1 MKQPLYNTGVLF
13 KTLIKRDWFKLVFWI
28 LGMLAFAASGAGKM
42 GVASN
47 PATAS
52 TLYTM
57 FVKNPAMVGLF
68 GPTPINN
75 PTNYSLGPI
84 FGQTMTLITGLT
96 FAIIS
101 IIYVVNRSRKEED
114 DGITELFRSYSIGK
128 LANTT
133 ALVME
138 LLLLHLIMAVL
149 LALSIE
155 AQNVAGLNHLE
166 SDCLFAFTTSAQGF
180 LWGMFALLFGQI
192 FSEASTTKG
201 MTFGLLGL
209 LYIVRMLTDVINL
222 SIGWFNPLS
231 WSYLAFPYVKGHE
244 NWLAVFLTFL
254 LAFLLLGISYI
265 LELKRDVGVVGY
277 FPERKARLHGKKGH
291 FGFPG
296 LVLNLEKKMII
307 GWLLAS
313 FVLGLVYGSMFGQ
326 MDQFISSNKT
336 VKELFVGNET
346 AASAIRGNFMVTLFS
361 ILSILIA
368 AFGVILLTKMVSEER
383 KNRLEALYALPLSRL
398 KVYSTYLLTA
408 ILSVILAQFLAL
420 FGIFIEQLGNKNA
433 LSFLEI
439 MKSGMIWLVAV
450 IFVLAILSLLLGFVP
465 RLAELIWVYLAFL
478 LIMTYLGKLLSLPK
492 WLENLSIYN
501 YIPKLPVEKMNLSN
515 VLFILILS
523 VLLILLGFGAYRR
536 RDLIT
541 G

>member
-13 KTLIKRDWFKLVFWI
+13 KTLIKRDWLKLVFWI

-42 GVASN
+42 EVASN
-47 PATAS
+47 PTTAS

-166 SDCLFAFTTSAQGF
+166 SNFLFAFTTSAQGF

-209 LYIVRMLTDVINL
+209 LYIVRMLTDVTNL

-244 NWLAVFLTFL
+244 NWLAVFWTFL

-265 LELKRDVGVVGY
+265 LELKRDVGVGY

-296 LVLNLEKKMII
+296 LGLNLEKKMII

-450 IFVLAILSLLLGFVP
+450 IFVLAILSLLLGLVP

-478 LIMTYLGKLLSLPK
+478 LFMTYLGKLLSLPK

-501 YIPKLPVEKMNLSN
+501 YIPKLPVEKMNLPT

>member
-42 GVASN
+42 EVASN

-84 FGQTMTLITGLT
+84 FDQTMTLITGLT

-166 SDCLFAFTTSAQGF
+166 SNFLFAFTTSAQGF

-231 WSYLAFPYVKGHE
+231 WSYLAFPYVKCHE

-265 LELKRDVGVVGY
+265 LELKRDVGVGY

-450 IFVLAILSLLLGFVP
+450 IFVLAILSLLLGLVP

-478 LIMTYLGKLLSLPK
+478 LFMTYLGKLLSLPK

-501 YIPKLPVEKMNLSN
+501 YIPKLPVEKMNLPT

>member
-42 GVASN
+42 EVASN

-138 LLLLHLIMAVL
+138 LLLLNLIMAVL

-166 SDCLFAFTTSAQGF
+166 SNFLFAFTTSAQGF

-209 LYIVRMLTDVINL
+209 LYIVRMLTDVTNL

-265 LELKRDVGVVGY
+265 LELKRDVGVGY

-478 LIMTYLGKLLSLPK
+478 LFMTYLGKLLSLPK

-501 YIPKLPVEKMNLSN
+501 YIPKLPVEKMNLPT

-523 VLLILLGFGAYRR
+523 VLLILLGFEAYRR

>member
-42 GVASN
+42 EVASN

-138 LLLLHLIMAVL
+138 LLLLNLIMAVL

-155 AQNVAGLNHLE
+155 VQNVAGLNHLE
-166 SDCLFAFTTSAQGF
+166 SNFLFAFTTSAQGF

-209 LYIVRMLTDVINL
+209 LYIVRMLTDVTNL

-254 LAFLLLGISYI
+254 LAFLILGISYI
-265 LELKRDVGVVGY
+265 LELKRDVGVGY

-398 KVYSTYLLTA
+398 KVYSTYLLIA

-478 LIMTYLGKLLSLPK
+478 LFMTYLGKLLSLPK

-501 YIPKLPVEKMNLSN
+501 YIPKLPVEKMNLPT

-523 VLLILLGFGAYRR
+523 VLLILLGFEAYRR

>member
-42 GVASN
+42 EVASN

-138 LLLLHLIMAVL
+138 LLLLNLIMAVL

-155 AQNVAGLNHLE
+155 VQNVAGLNHLE
-166 SDCLFAFTTSAQGF
+166 SNFLFAFTTSAQGF

-209 LYIVRMLTDVINL
+209 LYIVRMLTDVTNL

-254 LAFLLLGISYI
+254 LAFLILGISYI
-265 LELKRDVGVVGY
+265 LELKRDVGVGY
-277 FPERKARLHGKKGH
+277 LPERKARLHGKKGH

-368 AFGVILLTKMVSEER
+368 AFGVILLTKMVGEER

-398 KVYSTYLLTA
+398 KVYSTYLLIA

-450 IFVLAILSLLLGFVP
+450 IFVLAILSLLLGLVP

-478 LIMTYLGKLLSLPK
+478 LFMTYLGKLLSLPK

-501 YIPKLPVEKMNLSN
+501 YIPKLPVEKMNLPT

-523 VLLILLGFGAYRR
+523 VFLVLLGFGAYRR

>member
-13 KTLIKRDWFKLVFWI
+13 KTLIKRDWFKLAFWI

-42 GVASN
+42 EVASN

-166 SDCLFAFTTSAQGF
+166 SNFLFAFTTSAQGF

-201 MTFGLLGL
+201 MIFGLLGL
-209 LYIVRMLTDVINL
+209 LYIVRMLTDVTNL
-222 SIGWFNPLS
+222 YIGWFNLLS

-265 LELKRDVGVVGY
+265 LELKRDVGVGY

-383 KNRLEALYALPLSRL
+383 KNRLETLYALPLSRL

-450 IFVLAILSLLLGFVP
+450 IFVLAILSLLLGLVP

-478 LIMTYLGKLLSLPK
+478 LFMTYLGKLLSLPK

-501 YIPKLPVEKMNLSN
+501 YIPKLPVEKMNLPT

>member
-13 KTLIKRDWFKLVFWI
+13 KTLIKRDWLKLIFWI
-28 LGMLAFAASGAGKM
+28 LAMLAFAASGAGKM
-42 GVASN
+42 EVVSN
-47 PATAS
+47 PKTAG

-166 SDCLFAFTTSAQGF
+166 SNFLFAFTTSAQGF

-209 LYIVRMLTDVINL
+209 LYIVRMLTDVTNL

-244 NWLAVFLTFL
+244 NWLAVFLTFI

-265 LELKRDVGVVGY
+265 LELKRDVGVGY

-450 IFVLAILSLLLGFVP
+450 IFVLAILSLLLGLVP

-478 LIMTYLGKLLSLPK
+478 LFMTYLGKLLSLPK

-501 YIPKLPVEKMNLSN
+501 YIPKLPVEKMNLPT

-523 VLLILLGFGAYRR
+523 VLLILLGFEAYRR

>member
-13 KTLIKRDWFKLVFWI
+13 KTLIKRDWLKLIFWI
-28 LGMLAFAASGAGKM
+28 LAMLAFAASGAGKM
-42 GVASN
+42 EVVSN
-47 PATAS
+47 PKTAG

-68 GPTPINN
+68 GPTPITH
-75 PTNYSLGPI
+75 PVNYSLGPI

-128 LANTT
+128 IANTT
-133 ALVME
+133 ALVIE
-138 LLLLHLIMAVL
+138 LLLLHLILAVL
-149 LALSIE
+149 LSLSIQ
-155 AQNVAGLNHLE
+155 AQDVAGLNHLE
-166 SDCLFAFTTSAQGF
+166 SNFLFAFTTSAQGF

-209 LYIVRMLTDVINL
+209 FYIVRMLTDVTSL

-244 NWLAVFLTFL
+244 NWLAVFLTFI

-265 LELKRDVGVVGY
+265 LELKRDVGAGY
-277 FPERKARLHGKKGH
+277 FPERKARLRGKKGH

-326 MDQFISSNKT
+326 MDHFISSNKT

-408 ILSVILAQFLAL
+408 ILSVIFAQFLAL
-420 FGIFIEQLGNKNA
+420 LGIFIEQLGNKNT

-450 IFVLAILSLLLGFVP
+450 IFVLAILSLLLGLVP
-465 RLAELIWVYLAFL
+465 RLAELIWVYLGFL
-478 LIMTYLGKLLSLPK
+478 LFMTYLGKLLSLPK

-501 YIPKLPVEKMNLSN
+501 YIPKLPVEKMNLST

-523 VLLILLGFGAYRR
+523 VLLISLGFGAYKR
-536 RDLIT
+536 RDLIR

>member
-42 GVASN
+42 EVASN

-138 LLLLHLIMAVL
+138 LLLLNLIMAVL

-155 AQNVAGLNHLE
+155 VQNVAGLNHLE
-166 SDCLFAFTTSAQGF
+166 SNFLFAFTTSAQGF

-192 FSEASTTKG
+192 FSEAS
-201 MTFGLLGL
+201 
-209 LYIVRMLTDVINL
+209 
-222 SIGWFNPLS
+222 
-231 WSYLAFPYVKGHE
+231 YLAFPYVKGHE

-254 LAFLLLGISYI
+254 LAFLILGISYI
-265 LELKRDVGVVGY
+265 LELKRDVGVGY

-398 KVYSTYLLTA
+398 KVYSTYLLIA

-450 IFVLAILSLLLGFVP
+450 IFVLAILSLLLGLVP

-478 LIMTYLGKLLSLPK
+478 LFMTYLGKLLSLPK

-501 YIPKLPVEKMNLSN
+501 YIPKLPVEKMNLPT

-523 VLLILLGFGAYRR
+523 VFLVLLGFGAYRR

>member
-42 GVASN
+42 EVASN

-68 GPTPINN
+68 EPTPINN

-166 SDCLFAFTTSAQGF
+166 SNFLFAFTTSAQGF

-209 LYIVRMLTDVINL
+209 LYIVRMLTDVTNL

-231 WSYLAFPYVKGHE
+231 LSYLAFPYVKGHE

-265 LELKRDVGVVGY
+265 LELKRDVGVGY

-439 MKSGMIWLVAV
+439 MRSGMIWLVAV

-478 LIMTYLGKLLSLPK
+478 LFMTYLGKLLSLPK

-501 YIPKLPVEKMNLSN
+501 YIPKLPVEKMNLPT

-523 VLLILLGFGAYRR
+523 VLLILLGFEAYRR

>member
-42 GVASN
+42 EVASN

-138 LLLLHLIMAVL
+138 LLLLNLIMAVL

-155 AQNVAGLNHLE
+155 VQNVAGLNHLE
-166 SDCLFAFTTSAQGF
+166 SNFLFAFTTSAQGF

-209 LYIVRMLTDVINL
+209 LYIVRMLTDVTNL

-254 LAFLLLGISYI
+254 LAFLILGISYI
-265 LELKRDVGVVGY
+265 LELKRDVGVGY
-277 FPERKARLHGKKGH
+277 LPERKARLHGKKAH

-398 KVYSTYLLTA
+398 KVYSTYLLIA
-408 ILSVILAQFLAL
+408 ILSVILAQFLSL

-433 LSFLEI
+433 LSFLGI

-450 IFVLAILSLLLGFVP
+450 IFVLAILSLLLGLVP

-478 LIMTYLGKLLSLPK
+478 LFMTYLGKLLSLPK

-501 YIPKLPVEKMNLSN
+501 YIPKLPVEKMNLPT

-523 VLLILLGFGAYRR
+523 VFLVLLGFGAYRR

>member
-13 KTLIKRDWFKLVFWI
+13 KTLIKRDWIKLVFWI

-42 GVASN
+42 EVASN

-166 SDCLFAFTTSAQGF
+166 SNFLFAFTTSAQGF

-209 LYIVRMLTDVINL
+209 LYIVRMLTDVTNL

-231 WSYLAFPYVKGHE
+231 LSYLAFPYVKGHE

-265 LELKRDVGVVGY
+265 LELKRDVGVGY

-478 LIMTYLGKLLSLPK
+478 LFMTYLGKLLSLPK

-501 YIPKLPVEKMNLSN
+501 YIPKLPVEKMNLPT

-523 VLLILLGFGAYRR
+523 VLLILLGFEAYRR

>member
-42 GVASN
+42 EVASN

-84 FGQTMTLITGLT
+84 FCQTMTLITGLT

-138 LLLLHLIMAVL
+138 LLLLNLIMAVL

-155 AQNVAGLNHLE
+155 VQNVAGLNHLE
-166 SDCLFAFTTSAQGF
+166 SNFLFAFTTSAQGF

-209 LYIVRMLTDVINL
+209 LYIVRMLTDVTNL

-254 LAFLLLGISYI
+254 LAFLILGISYI
-265 LELKRDVGVVGY
+265 LELKRDVGVGY
-277 FPERKARLHGKKGH
+277 LPERKARLHGKKGH

-368 AFGVILLTKMVSEER
+368 AFGVILLTKMVGEER

-398 KVYSTYLLTA
+398 KVYSTYLLIA

-450 IFVLAILSLLLGFVP
+450 IFVLAILSLLLGLVP

-478 LIMTYLGKLLSLPK
+478 LFMTYLGKLLSLPK

-501 YIPKLPVEKMNLSN
+501 YIPKLPVEKMNLPT

-523 VLLILLGFGAYRR
+523 VFLVLLGFGAYRR

>member
-42 GVASN
+42 EVASN

-138 LLLLHLIMAVL
+138 LLLLNLIMAVL

-155 AQNVAGLNHLE
+155 VQNVAGLNHLE
-166 SDCLFAFTTSAQGF
+166 SNFLFAFTTSAQGF

-209 LYIVRMLTDVINL
+209 LYIVRMLTDVTNL

-231 WSYLAFPYVKGHE
+231 WSYLAFPNVKGHE

-254 LAFLLLGISYI
+254 LAFLILGISYI
-265 LELKRDVGVVGY
+265 LELKRDVGVGY
-277 FPERKARLHGKKGH
+277 LPERKARLHGKKGH

-326 MDQFISSNKT
+326 MEQFISSNKT

-398 KVYSTYLLTA
+398 KVYSTYLLIA

-450 IFVLAILSLLLGFVP
+450 IFVLAILSLLLGLVP

-478 LIMTYLGKLLSLPK
+478 LFMTYLGKLLSLPK

-501 YIPKLPVEKMNLSN
+501 YIPKLPVEKMNLPT

-523 VLLILLGFGAYRR
+523 VFLVLLGFGAYRR

>member
-13 KTLIKRDWFKLVFWI
+13 KTLIKRDWFKLAFWI

-42 GVASN
+42 EVASN

-96 FAIIS
+96 FATIS

-155 AQNVAGLNHLE
+155 AQNVVGLNHLE
-166 SDCLFAFTTSAQGF
+166 SNFLFAFTTSAQGF

-209 LYIVRMLTDVINL
+209 LYIVRMLTDVTNL
-222 SIGWFNPLS
+222 YIGWFNPLS

-265 LELKRDVGVVGY
+265 LELKRDVGVGY

-398 KVYSTYLLTA
+398 KVYSTYLLIA

-450 IFVLAILSLLLGFVP
+450 IFVLAILSLLLGLVP

-478 LIMTYLGKLLSLPK
+478 LFMTYLGKLLSLPK

-501 YIPKLPVEKMNLSN
+501 YIPKLPVEKMNLPT

-523 VLLILLGFGAYRR
+523 VFLVLLGFGAYRR

>member
-42 GVASN
+42 EVASN

-57 FVKNPAMVGLF
+57 FVNNPAMVGLF

-166 SDCLFAFTTSAQGF
+166 SNFLFAFTTSAQGF

-209 LYIVRMLTDVINL
+209 LYIVRMLTDVTNL

-231 WSYLAFPYVKGHE
+231 LSYLAFPYVKGHE

-265 LELKRDVGVVGY
+265 LELKRDVGVGY

-408 ILSVILAQFLAL
+408 ILSVILDQFLAL

-478 LIMTYLGKLLSLPK
+478 LFMTYLGKLLSLPK

-501 YIPKLPVEKMNLSN
+501 YIPKLPVEKMNLPT

-523 VLLILLGFGAYRR
+523 VLLILLGFEAYRR

>member
-13 KTLIKRDWFKLVFWI
+13 KTLIKRDWLKLVFWI

-42 GVASN
+42 EVASN
-47 PATAS
+47 PTTAS

-166 SDCLFAFTTSAQGF
+166 SNFLFAFTTGAQGF

-231 WSYLAFPYVKGHE
+231 WSYLAFPYVKCHE

-254 LAFLLLGISYI
+254 LAFILLGISYI
-265 LELKRDVGVVGY
+265 LELKRDVGVGY

-450 IFVLAILSLLLGFVP
+450 IFVLAILSLLLGLVP

-478 LIMTYLGKLLSLPK
+478 LFMNYLGKLLSLPK

>member
-42 GVASN
+42 EVASN

-84 FGQTMTLITGLT
+84 FCQTMTLITGLT

-138 LLLLHLIMAVL
+138 LLLLNLIMAVL

-155 AQNVAGLNHLE
+155 VQNVAGLNHLE
-166 SDCLFAFTTSAQGF
+166 SNFLFAFTTSAQGF

-209 LYIVRMLTDVINL
+209 LYIVRMLTDVTNL
-222 SIGWFNPLS
+222 SIGWFNRLS

-254 LAFLLLGISYI
+254 LAFLILGISYI
-265 LELKRDVGVVGY
+265 LELKRDVGVGY
-277 FPERKARLHGKKGH
+277 LPERKARLHGKKGH

-398 KVYSTYLLTA
+398 KVYSTYLLIA

-450 IFVLAILSLLLGFVP
+450 IFVLAILSLLLGLVP

-478 LIMTYLGKLLSLPK
+478 LFMTYLGKLLSLPK

-501 YIPKLPVEKMNLSN
+501 YIPKLPVEKMNLPT

-523 VLLILLGFGAYRR
+523 VFLVLLGFGAYRR

>member
-42 GVASN
+42 EVASN

-138 LLLLHLIMAVL
+138 LLLLNLIMAVL

-155 AQNVAGLNHLE
+155 VQNVAGLNHLE
-166 SDCLFAFTTSAQGF
+166 SNFLFAFTTSAQGF

-209 LYIVRMLTDVINL
+209 LYIVRMLTDVTNL

-265 LELKRDVGVVGY
+265 LELKRDVGVGY

-398 KVYSTYLLTA
+398 KVYSTYLLIA

-478 LIMTYLGKLLSLPK
+478 LFMTYLGKLLSLPK

-501 YIPKLPVEKMNLSN
+501 YIPKLPVEKMNLPT

-523 VLLILLGFGAYRR
+523 VFLVLLGFGAYRR

>member
-1 MKQPLYNTGVLF
+1 MKQPLYTTGVLF

-42 GVASN
+42 EVASN

-57 FVKNPAMVGLF
+57 FVKNPAMFGLF

-166 SDCLFAFTTSAQGF
+166 SNFLFAFTTSAQGF

-209 LYIVRMLTDVINL
+209 LYIVRMLTDVTNL

-231 WSYLAFPYVKGHE
+231 LSYLAFPYVKGHE

-265 LELKRDVGVVGY
+265 LELKRDVGVGY

-478 LIMTYLGKLLSLPK
+478 LFMTYLGKLLSLPK

-501 YIPKLPVEKMNLSN
+501 YIPKLPVEKMNLPT

-523 VLLILLGFGAYRR
+523 VLLILLGFEAYRR

>member
-42 GVASN
+42 EVASN

-114 DGITELFRSYSIGK
+114 DGITELFWSYSIGK

-166 SDCLFAFTTSAQGF
+166 SNFLFSFTTSAQGF

-209 LYIVRMLTDVINL
+209 LYIVRMLTDVTNL

-265 LELKRDVGVVGY
+265 LELKRDVGVGY

-478 LIMTYLGKLLSLPK
+478 LFMTYLGKLLSLPK

-501 YIPKLPVEKMNLSN
+501 YIPKLPVEKMNLPT

-523 VLLILLGFGAYRR
+523 VLLILLGFEAYRR

>member
-42 GVASN
+42 EVASN

-138 LLLLHLIMAVL
+138 LLLLNLIMAVL

-155 AQNVAGLNHLE
+155 VQNVAGLNHLE
-166 SDCLFAFTTSAQGF
+166 SNFLFAFTTSAQGF

-209 LYIVRMLTDVINL
+209 LYIVRMLTDVTNL

-254 LAFLLLGISYI
+254 LAFLILGISYI
-265 LELKRDVGVVGY
+265 LELKRDVGVGY

-398 KVYSTYLLTA
+398 KVYSTYLLIA

-450 IFVLAILSLLLGFVP
+450 IFVLTILSLLLGLVP

-478 LIMTYLGKLLSLPK
+478 LFMTYLGKLLSLPK

-501 YIPKLPVEKMNLSN
+501 YIPKLPVEKMNLPT

-523 VLLILLGFGAYRR
+523 VFLVLLGFGAYRR

>member
-13 KTLIKRDWFKLVFWI
+13 KTLIKRDWFKLAFWI

-42 GVASN
+42 EVASN

-96 FAIIS
+96 FATIS

-155 AQNVAGLNHLE
+155 AQNVVGLNHLE
-166 SDCLFAFTTSAQGF
+166 SNFLFAFTTSAQGF

-209 LYIVRMLTDVINL
+209 LYIVRMLTDVTNL
-222 SIGWFNPLS
+222 YIGWFNPLS
-231 WSYLAFPYVKGHE
+231 WSYLVFPYVKGHE

-265 LELKRDVGVVGY
+265 LELKRDVGVGY

-336 VKELFVGNET
+336 VKKLFVGNET

-450 IFVLAILSLLLGFVP
+450 IFVLAILSLLLGLVP

-478 LIMTYLGKLLSLPK
+478 LFMTYLGKLLSLPK

-501 YIPKLPVEKMNLSN
+501 YIPKLPVEKMNFPT

>member
-42 GVASN
+42 EVASN

-138 LLLLHLIMAVL
+138 LLLLNLIMAVL

-155 AQNVAGLNHLE
+155 VQNVAGLNHLE
-166 SDCLFAFTTSAQGF
+166 SNFLFAFTTSAQGF

-209 LYIVRMLTDVINL
+209 LYIVRMLTDVTNL

-254 LAFLLLGISYI
+254 LAFLILVISYI
-265 LELKRDVGVVGY
+265 LELKIDVGVGY

-368 AFGVILLTKMVSEER
+368 AFGVILLTKMVGEER

-398 KVYSTYLLTA
+398 KVYSTYLLIA

-450 IFVLAILSLLLGFVP
+450 IFVLAILSLLLGLVP

-478 LIMTYLGKLLSLPK
+478 LFMTYLGKLLSLPK

-501 YIPKLPVEKMNLSN
+501 YIPKLPVEKMNLPT

-523 VLLILLGFGAYRR
+523 VFLVLLGFGAYRR

>member
-42 GVASN
+42 EVASN

-138 LLLLHLIMAVL
+138 LLLLNLIMAVL

-155 AQNVAGLNHLE
+155 VQNVAGLNHLE
-166 SDCLFAFTTSAQGF
+166 SNFLFAFTTSAQGF

-209 LYIVRMLTDVINL
+209 LYIVRMLTDVTNL

-254 LAFLLLGISYI
+254 LAFLILGISYI
-265 LELKRDVGVVGY
+265 LELKRDVGVGY
-277 FPERKARLHGKKGH
+277 LPERKARLHGKKGH

-368 AFGVILLTKMVSEER
+368 AFGVILLTKMVGEER

-398 KVYSTYLLTA
+398 KVYSTYLLIA

-433 LSFLEI
+433 LSFLGI

-450 IFVLAILSLLLGFVP
+450 IFVLAILSLLLGLVP

-478 LIMTYLGKLLSLPK
+478 LFMTYLGKLLSLPK

-501 YIPKLPVEKMNLSN
+501 YIPKLPVEKMNLPT

-523 VLLILLGFGAYRR
+523 VFLVLLGFGAYRR